1 MTLPLLPG
9 PEALAREIVQGLALG
24 RFAPGQRLA
33 EPDLMARFG
42 VGRSTVRE
50 ALSRL
55 VAAGVVE
62 RVPHKGAAIRR
73 LTRREAVDVLRVASS
88 LLALAARQAAEAVA
102 AGADAAA
109 LQQALAGLSDPARGR
124 GRYYRALT
132 TLAGNAELRRL
143 MPSMQV
149 PLLRAQMAGHFPDG
163 MSDHAALVAAVASGK
178 ADRAESLARDHLIRL
193 QAIMD
198 KVPETVFVTEGCG

>member
-1 MTLPLLPG
+1 VLPG

-50 ALSRL
+50 ALGRL
-55 VAAGVVE
+55 VSAGVVE
-62 RVPHKGAAIRR
+62 RVPHRGAAIRR
-73 LTRREAVDVLRVASS
+73 LTRREAVDVLRVAAS

-102 AGADAAA
+102 AGADATG
-109 LQQALAGLSDPARGR
+109 LQTALAGLTDPVRGR

-132 TLAGNAELRRL
+132 HLAGNAELMRL

-149 PLLRAQMAGHFPDG
+149 PLLRAQLAGHLPDG
-163 MSDHAALVAAVASGK
+163 APDHAGLVAAVVSGD
-178 ADRAESLARDHLIRL
+178 ADLAETRARDHVARL
-193 QAIMD
+193 LAAMD
-198 KVPETVFVTEGCG
+198 RVPEVVFVASG